1 MKKWSSEEV
10 RELRWRLGWSQS
22 EFARRL
28 GCVQKLINEWET
40 GLNKPSDSQH
50 KMLSRLEGEQDIY
63 TRRIHREAIGD
74 AYLEEQKKDQITHSE
89 VAFRIEKS

>member
-22 EFARRL
+22 EFARQL
-28 GCVQKLINEWET
+28 GCLQKLVNEWES
-40 GLNKPSDSQH
+40 GLDQPTVTQH
-50 KMLSRLEGEQDIY
+50 KILSRLDGEQDIY

-74 AYLEEQKKDQITHSE
+74 AFLEDEKMDQISHSE